1 MANAKPRLTEIW
13 ETPPRPVAHPRP
25 DLSVLGS
32 DIKRLA
38 PRFWQARMFFRG
50 ARDKDL
56 RTATGTFPETQRKL
70 CRTHPI
76 FVLKVLGDLGHQVCP
91 CSSKN
96 WGVHRCIRKGCVL
109 EMTGTVMDRNSYLVE
124 NCAFNLPRD
133 PAFVEGL
140 FFVGRVPE
148 TCLECCS

>member
-13 ETPPRPVAHPRP
+13 ETPPRPVAHPTP
-25 DLSVLGS
+25 DLSVLGA
-32 DIKRLA
+32 DLKRLA

-50 ARDKDL
+50 ARDEDL
-56 RTATGTFPETQRKL
+56 RTVTGTFPETLRKL
-70 CRTHPI
+70 YRTHPI

-96 WGVHRCIRKGCVL
+96 RGVHRCIRKGCVL
-109 EMTGTVMDRNSYLVE
+109 EMTATVMDRNSYLVE

-140 FFVGRVPE
+140 FFMGLVPE